1 MVQNETLV
9 ENLEVKNR
17 EYLKLVEET
26 RNHAD
31 ILENM
36 NESNDNQ
43 EEKQESGSTMRD
55 RLHLLTE
62 ENHILFQQVT
72 VLRAHHDQF
81 STECAEKMNEAQGKI
96 SSYDKLKADYD
107 VTVHERDELIRAN
120 SFLETKLTQNTQLL
134 GSIEEGRR
142 TDGIE
147 LKKMR
152 EQLALF

>member
-36 NESNDNQ
+36 NESNDDQ

-62 ENHILFQQVT
+62 ENHILF
-72 VLRAHHDQF
+72 
-81 STECAEKMNEAQGKI
+81 
-96 SSYDKLKADYD
+96 
-107 VTVHERDELIRAN
+107 
-120 SFLETKLTQNTQLL
+120 
-134 GSIEEGRR
+134 
-142 TDGIE
+142 
-147 LKKMR
+147 
-152 EQLALF
+152 